1 MIFQIYEWLSK
12 VVRQL
17 QEPHTSEEDSLKT
30 ASRNHS
36 KIKLEMSTCSKQYE
50 TLKLMH
56 SQNQESPPESPKG
69 NSLPLQGNSLPF
81 QQNSLSMKN
90 LEELWITAQLLVDK
104 KSRDIEDRKVLE
116 DFEQKISLLECHL
129 NDQVCQ
135 VYLTERRKS
144 LICFMYG
151 FQKDSVT

>member
-69 NSLPLQGNSLPF
+69 NSLPLQGKSLPFQGNSLPF
-81 QQNSLSMKN
+81 QQNYLSMKN

-129 NDQVCQ
+129 NDQVF
-135 VYLTERRKS
+135 LLNERS
-144 LICFMYG
+144 LLNR
-151 FQKDSVT
+151 T

>member
-69 NSLPLQGNSLPF
+69 NSLPC
-81 QQNSLSMKN
+81 
-90 LEELWITAQLLVDK
+90 LLYTSPSPRDK
-104 KSRDIEDRKVLE
+104 RQSRMP
-116 DFEQKISLLECHL
+116 S
-129 NDQVCQ
+129 
-135 VYLTERRKS
+135 S
-144 LICFMYG
+144 A
-151 FQKDSVT
+151 

>member
-1 MIFQIYEWLSK
+1 MIFQISEWLTK
-12 VVRQL
+12 VVCQL
-17 QEPHTSEEDSLKT
+17 QGPSIEEDSLKT

-129 NDQVCQ
+129 NDQVF
-135 VYLTERRKS
+135 LLNERS
-144 LICFMYG
+144 LLNR
-151 FQKDSVT
+151 T